1 MNSEISR
8 RSACDRCRGQKLRCV
23 REVPSRSQGSV
34 DESLTPC
41 DRCLKAG
48 AECFNGDYPRRRLT
62 GDARAQNS
70 SASSC
75 SSHEQTPQN
84 LLPRTSASYSAGSS
98 FSRPPTRSDSRR
110 IEDPT
115 RFDEMANVESLGSF
129 FPGSVERPSKRRSLN
144 PSYKQLDP
152 SFHNLDP
159 GRYQNKFAHPSSG
172 NDGASSSNGNN
183 SLSLGQLDNGPLN
196 LDTSLTKITH
206 HFNGDTVD
214 FGMCL
219 DTASTSHPD
228 GNSASLT
235 DALLLGSGDSRSGYS
250 AFSSASSPPL
260 PTMNSPGDCLHCL
273 SDLCSRLL
281 RTVNNDS
288 NLETLGDILSYNPH
302 LSGGLSSPL
311 PKNAIGQVLESSQ
324 LFLDILSTL
333 RGLISPKQSK
343 PSSPANSEC
352 SYSDLWDS
360 GGLDPPVTGNK
371 NMFTDN
377 AMAEALLSSASSTT
391 NNTTP
396 GHKRNHPAT
405 PSPPASTLPLDIPTT
420 FIILTCYIWL
430 LRTYDTIFSRIYACL
445 SSEASTIPSIMP
457 GLIIG
462 GFNLC
467 ERKDLQVDILIQL
480 STHML
485 ERIEETLGISAIS
498 STPRHE
504 EVNKGL
510 LDSASSSAVLDLMF
524 RPKSSERPRAP
535 RLKETMDDVR
545 EALRRSYVRKV
556 LRVYRP

>member
-23 REVPSRSQGSV
+23 REVQSRSEGSG

-48 AECFNGDYPRRRLT
+48 AECVNGDYSRREIT
-62 GDARAQNS
+62 GDARTQIT

-84 LLPRTSASYSAGSS
+84 PLPRTSASYSAGSS

-110 IEDPT
+110 IEEPT
-115 RFDEMANVESLGSF
+115 RFNEMANVDSRGGF
-129 FPGSVERPSKRRSLN
+129 FPESMERPSKRRSLE

-152 SFHNLDP
+152 NVHNLDP
-159 GRYQNKFAHPSSG
+159 GQYQNTFVHPSSVS
-172 NDGASSSNGNN
+172 DRISSSNGNN
-183 SLSLGQLDNGPLN
+183 SLSLGQLDNGPFN

-219 DTASTSHPD
+219 NTASTSHLD

-235 DALLLGSGDSRSGYS
+235 DALLPGNGDSRSGHS
-250 AFSSASSPPL
+250 ALSGTSSPL
-260 PTMNSPGDCLHCL
+260 PTMNSPGDCIHYL
-273 SDLCSRLL
+273 SDLCSRLVK
-281 RTVNNDS
+281 TANDDS
-288 NLETLGDILSYNPH
+288 NLETLVDILSYNPH
-302 LSGGLSSPL
+302 LSSGISSTL

-333 RGLISPKQSK
+333 RSLTSPKQSK
-343 PSSPANSEC
+343 ESSPTNSEC
-352 SYSDLWDS
+352 SYSNLWDS
-360 GGLDPPVTGNK
+360 GELDSPVTCNK
-371 NMFTDN
+371 NMLPDN
-377 AMAEALLSSASSTT
+377 ALAEARLSSASSTT
-391 NNTTP
+391 YKTTP
-396 GHKRNHPAT
+396 GHNRNQPAT
-405 PSPPASTLPLDIPTT
+405 PSPSASTLPLDVPTT
-420 FIILTCYIWL
+420 FIILTCYMWL

-457 GLIIG
+457 DLKIG

-467 ERKDLQVDILIQL
+467 ERKDLQVGILVQL

-485 ERIEETLGISAIS
+485 ERIEEMLGISVIS

-504 EVNKGL
+504 DVNKGL
-510 LDSASSSAVLDLMF
+510 LDSASSSALLDLMF
-524 RPKSSERPRAP
+524 RPKSSEKPRAP
-535 RLKETMDDVR
+535 RLKETMDDIR
-545 EALRRSYVRKV
+545 EALRRSYVSKM
-556 LRVYRP
+556 LHVYRP